1 MAQKSD
7 REKGEHWG
15 KRERER
21 EREREL
27 RFGIPINVLKTK
39 SKKQNKKLNSS
50 TKVLSSASHFSL
62 FTVV

>member
-21 EREREL
+21 ERAEVW
-27 RFGIPINVLKTK
+27 NTD
-39 SKKQNKKLNSS
+39 
-50 TKVLSSASHFSL
+50 
-62 FTVV
+62 